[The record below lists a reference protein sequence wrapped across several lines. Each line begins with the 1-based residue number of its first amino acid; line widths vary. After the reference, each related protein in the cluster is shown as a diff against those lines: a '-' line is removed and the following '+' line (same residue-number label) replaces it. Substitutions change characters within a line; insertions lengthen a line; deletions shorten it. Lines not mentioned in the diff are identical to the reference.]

1 MTTVG
6 DGDHH
11 PAPVA
16 YLTKRFPRL
25 SETFILD
32 EILAL
37 EDAGVPL
44 QLLSIADPHEAVVQP
59 DVARVTS
66 FITYL
71 QGEPG
76 LAHTVRQL
84 RRQWAAHREL
94 WGVDRTR
101 YLQLLAAAARAR
113 NRRVAMRHF
122 VQAGLLAVLV
132 RRSGARHLHAAFAH
146 TPAAVAYQVHLLT
159 GLPFSFAAHAK
170 DLYLSDPVDLASRA
184 AAAEFVLVCSASA
197 ERDLRAITGT
207 STEVR
212 LQHHGV
218 DTAAFHPATEA
229 AMASPRQPLRL
240 LAVGRLVEKKG
251 YPVLLQALA
260 QVADGGRRVRCRII
274 GAGPLQA
281 VLRRQI
287 EELGLRDCVEL
298 RGALTREDVTAAY
311 RDADA
316 FVQTS
321 VVLADGDRDGIPN
334 SVLEAMSCG
343 LPVVAS
349 AVAGIPEV
357 IDHGVTGVLV
367 PPGESSE
374 LAAALVTLADDPV
387 LRRTLGRNARA
398 HVVAHLDR
406 AECGRSVAELFARRT
421 AVAEAPT

>member
-1 MTTVG
+1 MTTMG
-6 DGDHH
+6 GGRDT
-11 PAPVA
+11 APVA

-37 EDAGVPL
+37 EEAGVTL
-44 QLLSIADPHEAVVQP
+44 QLLSMADPHEAVVQP

-66 FITYL
+66 SVTYL

-76 LAHTVRQL
+76 VAPTVRQL

-94 WGVDRTR
+94 WGVDRDR
-101 YLQLLAAAARAR
+101 YLRTLLTALRGR
-113 NRRVAMRHF
+113 NRRVALRHF
-122 VQAGLLAVLV
+122 SQAGLLAMLV

-146 TPAAVAYQVHLLT
+146 SPAAVAHQVHLLT

-170 DLYLSDPVDLASRA
+170 DLYLSDPVGLASRA

-218 DTAAFHPATEA
+218 DTVAFHPATQAEA
-229 AMASPRQPLRL
+229 AAPHQPLRL

-251 YPVLLQALA
+251 YPVLLDALS
-260 QVADGGRRVRCRII
+260 QVADGGHRVRCRII

-281 VLRRQI
+281 SLQRRI
-287 EELGLRDCVEL
+287 DELGLQHCVDL
-298 RGALTREDVTAAY
+298 QGARTRQEVTAAY
-311 RDADA
+311 RNADA

-367 PPGESSE
+367 PPGESAE

-387 LRRTLGRNARA
+387 LRRELGRNARA
-398 HVVAHLDR
+398 HVVAELDR
-406 AECGRSVAELFARRT
+406 AQCGRSVADLFARYTT
-421 AVAEAPT
+421 AGAVPV